1 MPEWFFVQPAKIQT
15 LAGSENCLFVSNE
28 APFEELN
35 PPHEVHYN
43 IPFNDAKVSNR
54 DSTVIKSN

>member
-1 MPEWFFVQPAKIQT
+1 VPERFSTQPLEIST
-15 LAGSENCLFVSNE
+15 LAGSEICLFVSNE
-28 APFEELN
+28 ALFDKLN

-43 IPFNDAKVSNR
+43 ISFNKPQVSNK